1 MKKTWIQEDK
11 FYLIVILLLL
21 LIMSLRT
28 PLDSDMWWHLR
39 AGEQTWLDRQVYAV
53 DTFSFTRFGQSWL
66 NHSWL
71 SQVIMFGIFEISSFL
86 GLSVWVALSAVL
98 SLMLIYFQMDGH
110 PLFRGAV
117 LILAGAVAGVV
128 WSPRPQLMSLVM
140 FGLVSYLLY
149 LYKWKNRDYLVWL
162 LPIFVLWG
170 NLHGGYVLGVM
181 LLGVMI
187 AGEILNK
194 ILPGTSEMDLD
205 WVKIRKLVFWSG
217 ACMLAVLINPFGLG
231 MWKIPFNTVGVEAL
245 QNLISEWSS
254 PDFHQLYQ
262 QPLLWMLFL
271 GIFAIGTSG
280 RRSDASDLVALIFF
294 SWLALTARRNFGP
307 FAMVAAPI
315 ITRHLSAS
323 WAQWSLSSDGLIRKI
338 SESVNLSSQ
347 SAKSISPMARN
358 AINISVIFIL
368 SMVGVWKAYQVSNQD
383 FMDQAIRAVYPV
395 EAVEI
400 LSSEQPGNIFN
411 EYDWGGYLIW
421 NLRDHRVFVDG
432 RTDLYGDEIIGEWVE
447 LVNAKSDWRTR
458 LNYYQTSYILLNSNR
473 PINPLISVNSEIIIT
488 NENFILMKWEND

>member
-187 AGEILNK
+187 VGEILNK
-194 ILPGTSEMDLD
+194 ILPGTSDMDLD
-205 WVKIRKLVFWSG
+205 WVKIRKLFFWSG

-231 MWKIPFNTVGVEAL
+231 MWKIPFNTVGVESL
-245 QNLISEWSS
+245 QNLVSEWSS

-280 RRSDASDLVALIFF
+280 RRSDASDLVTLIFF

-323 WAQWSLSSDGLIRKI
+323 WTQWSLSSDGLIRKI
-338 SESVNLSSQ
+338 SGNVKLSSQ

-358 AINISVIFIL
+358 AINISVIFFL

-400 LSSEQPGNIFN
+400 LNSEQPGNIFN

-432 RTDLYGDEIIGEWVE
+432 RTDLFGDEIISAWSVIVQADLNWKEE
-447 LVNAKSDWRTR
+447 LELSGAD
-458 LNYYQTSYILLNSNR
+458 YLLVRANR
-473 PINPLISVNSEIIIT
+473 PLALVLPENWSIISNQDNV
-488 NENFILMKWEND
+488 LLAKRLGD